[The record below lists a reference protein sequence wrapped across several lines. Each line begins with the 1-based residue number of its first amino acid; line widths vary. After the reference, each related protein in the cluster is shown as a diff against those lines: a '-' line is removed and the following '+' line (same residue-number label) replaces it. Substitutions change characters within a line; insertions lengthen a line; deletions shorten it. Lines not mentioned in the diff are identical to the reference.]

1 MERLVVRQVILM
13 GWRGRRAERTLCAVA
28 GLAESLQR
36 ARKGGGRGERPRG
49 AIGTERGGG
58 NGVGTPGHEQVR
70 GMWEEAEDAERLQ
83 SANEHTCNR
92 YTNLCRAR
100 MTAMIKRRAHE
111 KSKERLHS
119 RLLLSS
125 ENPVIH
131 KAHQF
136 QDKKRFPFESL
147 KALRVSIDTQ
157 ELTNGLNVIEPEEH

>member
-1 MERLVVRQVILM
+1 MDRLVVRQVILM

-36 ARKGGGRGERPRG
+36 ARRAGVEVSGRGAQSARSAEV
-49 AIGTERGGG
+49 ATELALLA
-58 NGVGTPGHEQVR
+58 TSKW

-92 YTNLCRAR
+92 YTSLRRAR

-157 ELTNGLNVIEPEEH
+157 ELTNG